1 MKDLSNKN
9 KMSQYPQKLP
19 HAKRQV
25 LKELG
30 MKYLQEA
37 DSEDFRLF
45 LLHRLT

>member
-19 HAKRQV
+19 HAKKQV

-30 MKYLQEA
+30 MKNLQEA
-37 DSEDFRLF
+37 DLEDFRL
-45 LLHRLT
+45 LLIPRQV